1 MLFSLAAVEL
11 VQAVCCLR
19 VITHCAF
26 KPGRQLW
33 PNNLLPFY
41 QSIVFIGVWSCYLNL
56 FSILRVKCE
65 D

>member
-11 VQAVCCLR
+11 VQQAVCCLR

-41 QSIVFIGVWSCYLNL
+41 QSIAMHCVYWSLVLLSNP
-56 FSILRVKCE
+56 F
-65 D
+65 